1 MLFRTSQPIA
11 LAAALSVLPVNPARA
26 DGPSLKDV
34 MRRVAAYVQA
44 YGDQAS
50 IVVATERYQQTLS
63 TPVQT
68 AVQERTIVA
77 DFAIVRA
84 EAYHV
89 WLGFRDVYEVDGYRI
104 PDRADR
110 LVDVLTRAQGT
121 FEEALR
127 INDESARYNIGTIE
141 RNFNVPTTALFFF
154 TRDNLDR
161 FKFSVRDR
169 SGPVW
174 EIAYRETDRPTL
186 IRTTEG
192 KSIPSAG
199 TVWVDPSTGTV
210 VRTHLTVKDF
220 IDDPR
225 SSRGGHA
232 ELDVTYRRVDALDMW
247 LPETMTESYV
257 ADVRPGWTE
266 VTGRAEYS
274 NYRRFQTSVR
284 IKDPI
289 YQ

>member
-1 MLFRTSQPIA
+1 MRVRASIGIIA
-11 LAAALSVLPVNPARA
+11 VLSAVGATPARA

-34 MRRVAAYVQA
+34 MRRVADYVQS

-50 IVVATERYQQTLS
+50 IVVATEHYQQTLS

-68 AVQERTIVA
+68 AVQERSIVA

-84 EAYHV
+84 EAYRV

-110 LVDVLTRAQGT
+110 LVDVLTRGQGT
-121 FEEALR
+121 FEEARR
-127 INDESARYNIGTIE
+127 INDESARYNIGSIE

-154 TRDNLDR
+154 TPDSLDR

-174 EIAYRETDRPTL
+174 EIAFRESTRPTL
-186 IRTTEG
+186 IRTPEG
-192 KSIPSAG
+192 KSIPSSG
-199 TVWVDPSTGTV
+199 TLWVDATTGTI

-220 IDDPR
+220 IGD
-225 SSRGGHA
+225 SGSARGGHA
-232 ELDVTYRRVDALDMW
+232 ELDVTYRRVDALAMW
-247 LPETMTESYV
+247 LPAIMTESYV

-284 IKDPI
+284 VR
-289 YQ
+289 